1 MCYNSPNNS
10 RIGEQ
15 GLDKWDYRVVL
26 NWVATAVCAL
36 WMGVTV
42 YSQFFDVD
50 PNQYG
55 FRSPEI
61 EQKMKNCAGS
71 FEQRYKCKEALIIE
85 KGHDSFL
92 IWISKMALVFGPP
105 AILLALVRVAIRQR
119 DGEETDG
126 YNAPPP
132 SSIKKRKVR

>member
-1 MCYNSPNNS
+1 M
-10 RIGEQ
+10 
-15 GLDKWDYRVVL
+15 DKWDYRVVL

-50 PNQYG
+50 PNQYS

-71 FEQRYKCKEALIIE
+71 YEQRYKCKEALIIE

-105 AILLALVRVAIRQR
+105 SILWALIRVAMRQR
-119 DGEETDG
+119 EGQETDSFDT
-126 YNAPPP
+126 PPP

>member
-1 MCYNSPNNS
+1 MVNGM
-10 RIGEQ
+10 RFVGQ
-15 GLDKWDYRVVL
+15 WDYRTVL
-26 NWVATAVCAL
+26 NWVAMTVCAL
-36 WMGVTV
+36 WMTVTV

-61 EQKMKNCAGS
+61 EQKMKNCSGS

-92 IWISKMALVFGPP
+92 IWISKMALIFGPP
-105 AILLALVRVAIRQR
+105 SVLLGLVRIAIKKRAESEL
-119 DGEETDG
+119 DP
-126 YNAPPP
+126 YAPPPP
-132 SSIKKRKVR
+132 SSIKKHKIR

>member
-1 MCYNSPNNS
+1 MCYNSRANS
-10 RIGEQ
+10 WIGEQ

-61 EQKMKNCAGS
+61 EQRMKNCSGS

-105 AILLALVRVAIRQR
+105 AILLALVRVAVRQR
-119 DGEETDG
+119 EGSEVDSF
-126 YNAPPP
+126 NPPP
-132 SSIKKRKVR
+132 SSIRKRKIR

>member
-1 MCYNSPNNS
+1 M
-10 RIGEQ
+10 E
-15 GLDKWDYRVVL
+15 KWDYRTVL

-61 EQKMKNCAGS
+61 EQKMKNCSGS

-105 AILLALVRVAIRQR
+105 AILLALVRVAVRQR
-119 DGEETDG
+119 ENDDIDTF
-126 YNAPPP
+126 NPPP
-132 SSIKKRKVR
+132 PASIKKRKVR

>member
-1 MCYNSPNNS
+1 
-10 RIGEQ
+10 
-15 GLDKWDYRVVL
+15 
-26 NWVATAVCAL
+26 
-36 WMGVTV
+36 MGVTV

-71 FEQRYKCKEALIIE
+71 YEQRYKCKEALIIE

-105 AILLALVRVAIRQR
+105 SILWALIRVAMRQR
-119 DGEETDG
+119 EGQETDSFDT
-126 YNAPPP
+126 PPP

>member
-1 MCYNSPNNS
+1 M
-10 RIGEQ
+10 
-15 GLDKWDYRVVL
+15 DKWDYRVVL

-50 PNQYG
+50 PNQYS

-61 EQKMKNCAGS
+61 EQRMKNCAGS
-71 FEQRYKCKEALIIE
+71 YEQRYKCKEALIIE

-119 DGEETDG
+119 ESREIDS